1 MLYLFLVNSRDST
14 ASNKLLS
21 FRVRISQL
29 CLEVLAIATVS
40 GARTQSFKFIL
51 LGFVF
56 PQQTGSEMQA
66 CVEEVYYCVLL
77 NPKPLRK

>member
-29 CLEVLAIATVS
+29 CLEVLAIATAG
-40 GARTQSFKFIL
+40 GARTQSFTFIL

-56 PQQTGSEMQA
+56 PHSKLA
-66 CVEEVYYCVLL
+66 
-77 NPKPLRK
+77 LRCRLVWKRFITVCY